1 MRSQQEAGGE
11 YNQLLREQMR
21 TYLET
26 MTTGTKQEKQNKIIF
41 KLRVSEQKQP
51 KIVTIIIII
60 LNRLLIIFLRHGA
73 IFLLLSSAP
82 LITVV

>member
-1 MRSQQEAGGE
+1 MKSQQETGGE
-11 YNQLLREQMR
+11 HNQLLREQMR

-51 KIVTIIIII
+51 KIVTIIITNH
-60 LNRLLIIFLRHGA
+60 LFYMGQFSLC
-73 IFLLLSSAP
+73 
-82 LITVV
+82 